1 MADNRRHLGMA
12 MRAPRTLS
20 RLVYYA
26 AVVESG
32 SFTAAARQL
41 GVTKAV
47 VSEQVARLEQE
58 AGATLLS
65 RTTRRV
71 VPTDAGRAFHAHCA
85 AILRQCE
92 DAFEELEQTA
102 SSPQGLLRIAAPND
116 YGAAVVAPAVAAFA
130 RRYPDCSVAL
140 SIGDRTLDLVAEQ
153 IDLAVRVGW
162 LQDSSLQT
170 RTIGTFRELLVCG
183 AGFAAAIAGLQD
195 PGALEALPWVAHA
208 THRDTLQRSFLGADD
223 ARRDIRIRSAIMI
236 DAAPAVHQAVAAGA
250 GLAVLPDFL
259 VAADIASGRLVHV
272 LPGWRLR
279 TGGIH
284 AVFPP
289 ARYRPAKVRAFVEVL
304 LEVEKRR
311 QAVAGPAP
319 A

>member
-1 MADNRRHLGMA
+1 
-12 MRAPRTLS
+12 MRAPRTLN
-20 RLVYYA
+20 RLVHYV
-26 AVVESG
+26 AVVEAG

-47 VSEQVARLEQE
+47 VSEQVARLEKE

-71 VPTDAGRAFHAHCA
+71 VPTDAGRVFHAQCA

-102 SSPQGLLRIAAPND
+102 ASPQGLLRIAAPYD
-116 YGAAVVAPAVAAFA
+116 YGATVVAPAVAAFV
-130 RRYPDCSVAL
+130 RRYPDCNVAL
-140 SIGDRTLDLVAEQ
+140 SLSDRTSDLISEQ

-170 RTIGTFRELLVCG
+170 RAIGSFRELLVCG
-183 AGFAAAIAGLQD
+183 MGFAKAVARLAD
-195 PGALEALPWVAHA
+195 PKELEALPWIAHA
-208 THRDTLQRSFLGADD
+208 AHRDPLQRSFLRDD
-223 ARRDIRIRSAIMI
+223 GERRDIRIRSAIMI
-236 DAAPAVHQAVAAGA
+236 DAAPAVHQAAMAGG

-259 VAADIASGRLVHV
+259 VAADIAAGRLLPV
-272 LPGWRLR
+272 LPDWRLR

-289 ARYRPAKVRAFVEVL
+289 ARFRPAKVRAFVEVL
-304 LEVEKRR
+304 LDIER
-311 QAVAGPAP
+311 QRQVAMAGPAP
-319 A
+319 G

>member
-1 MADNRRHLGMA
+1 
-12 MRAPRTLS
+12 MRAPRTLN
-20 RLVYYA
+20 RLVHYV
-26 AVVESG
+26 AVVEAG

-47 VSEQVARLEQE
+47 VSEQIARLEQE
-58 AGATLLS
+58 TGATLLS

-102 SSPQGLLRIAAPND
+102 SLPKGLLRIAAPYD
-116 YGAAVVAPAVAAFA
+116 YGATVVAPAVAAFV
-130 RRYPDCSVAL
+130 RRYPDCNVAL
-140 SIGDRTLDLVAEQ
+140 SLSDRTLDLVSEQ

-170 RTIGTFRELLVCG
+170 RTIGRFRELLVCG
-183 AGFAAAIAGLQD
+183 AGFATAVVRLAD
-195 PGALEALPWVAHA
+195 PKELEALPWVAHA
-208 THRDTLQRSFLGADD
+208 AHRDPLQHSFVRDD
-223 ARRDIRIRSAIMI
+223 GERRDVRIRSAIMI
-236 DAAPAVHQAVAAGA
+236 DAAPAVHQAVAAGG

-259 VAADIASGRLVHV
+259 VAADIAAGRLLPV
-272 LPGWRLR
+272 LPDWRLR

-289 ARYRPAKVRAFVEVL
+289 ARFRPAKVRAFVEVL
-304 LEVEKRR
+304 LEVER
-311 QAVAGPAP
+311 QCRTAGPAP
-319 A
+319 G